1 MAQVGTHP
9 ADVVEFVNRVNA
21 EGDAFGYHRIDFG
34 DGLVMDGEYDM
45 RDYLPEYGIPSDL
58 TGKTV
63 LDVGTASG
71 FFAVEFA
78 KRGGTVTAVDIW
90 DGDFQ
95 RMVFRAAGVDV
106 RYEQKDLF
114 DLDEGFG
121 RFDLVFCGSVLLH
134 VWDQFN
140 ALRRLRSVCAGQ
152 AIVATAVRGRGRL
165 WPWPRSSSGGLSQFV
180 GTRVESD
187 AGEYWVTW
195 IPDPHALVWMMKK
208 AGFEPV
214 EYQGNFHL
222 RSAPGHHDYDTLH
235 GVVHGFTSG

>member
-1 MAQVGTHP
+1 VADVKTHP
-9 ADVVEFVNRVNA
+9 AEVLEFVNRVNA

-45 RDYLPEYGIPSDL
+45 REYLPQYGFPSDL

-78 KRGGTVTAVDIW
+78 RRGASVRAIDIW
-90 DGDFQ
+90 DGVFQ

-106 RYEQKDLF
+106 AYEQKDLF
-114 DLDEGFG
+114 DLDESFG
-121 RFDLVFCGSVLLH
+121 SFDLVFCGSVLLH

-140 ALRRLRSVCAGQ
+140 AIRRLRSVCAGQ
-152 AIVATAVRGRGRL
+152 AIVATAVRRGRR
-165 WPWPRSSSGGLSQFV
+165 WARWRRGGAGLAQFV
-180 GTRVESD
+180 GTRVEGD

-195 IPDPHALVWMMKK
+195 MPDPHALIWMMKK
-208 AGFEPV
+208 AGFEDV
-214 EYQGNFHL
+214 EYQGDFRL
-222 RSAPGHHDYDTLH
+222 RSVPGHHDYDTPH
-235 GVVHGFTSG
+235 GVVHGFTPA